1 MTGEIIGTIVCL
13 PFIIIL
19 LGWGAVAIVAIV
31 GIIKAMID
39 YME

>member
-13 PFIIIL
+13 PLIIIM
-19 LGWGAVAIVAIV
+19 LGLGAVAIVAIY
-31 GIIKAMID
+31 GLIKALIE